1 MRKNK
6 LIIILIFYISI
17 TNQKLIKNG
26 VYNFVSNDLY
36 LKNDGNN
43 LSVSKKFSYPNTFI
57 RIVRIHRNYDD
68 NYFLIQSILSNL
80 NLQYSKKDKIIF
92 SNDKNNFDLWN
103 IIKISN
109 ESVIIQNKNN
119 CFIKIDELN
128 VLCVDI
134 DPDLAT
140 KFKLINIY
148 CEVNHK
154 KQLNNI
160 NLIKN
165 EPVDVLIKYI
175 DLHDHTL
182 KRNKIHQIE
191 KDFDNEEL
199 RYSIRSI
206 LTNIPW
212 IRKIFILMPNKKVR
226 YFKDYNLIKEKIVYI
241 KDVDLLGY
249 ESSNTNAF
257 LFRYWKMKQFGI
269 SDNII
274 VMDDDYFIGEK
285 IEKSEF
291 FQVSNGKVVPSI
303 ITSNF
308 EKIDRYFVQKN
319 NDLYQLKAKLSKEEQ
334 NNDIFRYSKYLTYL
348 FIFDIFN
355 IGFDRSIF
363 LPKFSHNA
371 IPMNL
376 HDIKDV
382 YDLAYNSKYRYT
394 TMDCVYRHYEY
405 LQFQILVVSYIFLK
419 YRRKVKNIPSAFI
432 QLNESI
438 LANYHYKLF
447 CINKGSGNYPKL
459 NLYKAKIVMENLFPH
474 PSKYEIFDY
483 SLFNLAFKI
492 IKTLEKKLKV
502 YEVGKKGEYTN
513 NDLYVIQVI
522 IFLLILLKILTTLNK
537 FKIE

>member
-1 MRKNK
+1 MA
-6 LIIILIFYISI
+6 
-17 TNQKLIKNG
+17 KNG
-26 VYNFVSNDLY
+26 VYNLVSNDLY
-36 LKNDGNN
+36 LENDRNT
-43 LSVSKKFSYPNTFI
+43 LSVSKKFSYPSTFI
-57 RIVRIHRNYDD
+57 RIVRIQGNYND
-68 NYFLIQSILSNL
+68 NYVLIQSIISNL

-92 SNDKNNFDLWN
+92 SNDTNNFDLWN

-109 ESVIIQNKNN
+109 ESVIIKNKNN
-119 CFIKIDELN
+119 CFIKIYELN
-128 VLCVDI
+128 VFCVDNGL
-134 DPDLAT
+134 DLAT

-148 CEVNHK
+148 CEVNHNK
-154 KQLNNI
+154 KLNNI
-160 NLIKN
+160 KLIKN

-175 DLHDHTL
+175 DLHEHKL
-182 KRNKIHQIE
+182 KRNNIHQIE

-226 YFKDYNLIKEKIVYI
+226 YFKDYNLIKEKIVYV
-241 KDVDLLGY
+241 KDSDLLGY

-269 SDNII
+269 SDNSI

-291 FQVSNGKVVPSI
+291 FHVSNGKVVPSI

-308 EKIDRYFVQKN
+308 EKIDRDFVQKN
-319 NDLYQLKAKLSKEEQ
+319 NDIYQLKAKLSKEEQ

-355 IGFDRSIF
+355 IGFGRTIF

-419 YRRKVKNIPSAFI
+419 YRRRVKNIPSVFI
-432 QLNESI
+432 QINESI
-438 LANYHYKLF
+438 LGNYHYKLF

-459 NLYKAKIVMENLFPH
+459 NLHKAKIVMEHLFPY

-483 SLFNLAFKI
+483 SLFTLAFNT
-492 IKTLEKKLKV
+492 IKTLEKKLKI
-502 YEVGKKGEYTN
+502 YEVGEKSVYKN
-513 NDLYVIQVI
+513 NGVYFLKIIEVI
-522 IFLLILLKILTTLNK
+522 IVLLILLKI
-537 FKIE
+537 FKYLI